1 MLSDLHVN
9 SCADILLIVGH
20 LTHPHLTLGGLVYAA
35 VAMTLLLQSSSSFRV
50 KRCEEVLNDP
60 VLKSTM
66 NMKLLSDF
74 TRLTE
79 KLIELTEKPIG
90 AVSFDHFLFKNSFIY
105 RYSLYG
111 LQFPVKYA
119 YRMC

>member
-1 MLSDLHVN
+1 MQ
-9 SCADILLIVGH
+9 
-20 LTHPHLTLGGLVYAA
+20 
-35 VAMTLLLQSSSSFRV
+35 LLLQSSSAFRV

-60 VLKSTM
+60 VFRNTM

-90 AVSFDHFLFKNSFIY
+90 AVSFDNFPFKKSFVCRNSV
-105 RYSLYG
+105 RNLR
-111 LQFPVKYA
+111 FPE
-119 YRMC
+119 

>member
-1 MLSDLHVN
+1 MTGLECATVTMKLSF
-9 SCADILLIVGH
+9 
-20 LTHPHLTLGGLVYAA
+20 
-35 VAMTLLLQSSSSFRV
+35 QSSSAFRV

-60 VLKSTM
+60 VFRNTV

-90 AVSFDHFLFKNSFIY
+90 AVSFDHFILKNSFMY
-105 RYSLYG
+105 RKPLHSL
-111 LQFPVKYA
+111 LTTSVV
-119 YRMC
+119 